1 MSRPTIGRVIQPSVS
16 ADISECALEDACMEL
31 QRLGKVPRI
40 LLYGA
45 ENSIPR
51 GEALDLARKFGMDAD
66 IEFDYGQDEWAVHD
80 MEPGE
85 DRTTYWTDWV

>member
-1 MSRPTIGRVIQPSVS
+1 MSRPAIGTVIEPSVP
-16 ADISECALEDACMEL
+16 ADISEVALEDACMAL
-31 QRLGKVPRI
+31 QQRGKVPRM

-66 IEFDYGQDEWAVHD
+66 IEFDYDQDEWSVDD
-80 MEPGE
+80 MEPGQ
-85 DRTTYWTDWV
+85 DRTTYWVRYL